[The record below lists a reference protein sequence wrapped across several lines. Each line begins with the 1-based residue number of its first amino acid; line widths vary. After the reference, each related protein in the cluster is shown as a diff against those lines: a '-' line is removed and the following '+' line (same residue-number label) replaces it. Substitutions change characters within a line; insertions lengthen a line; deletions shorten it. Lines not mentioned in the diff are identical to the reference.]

1 MGPGPAD
8 NHNQVGEVRIDIDD
22 VLAEETLIG
31 ATGLVKCN
39 WTVEERDLE
48 RMRRMRMR
56 L

>member
-8 NHNQVGEVRIDIDD
+8 NRNQMGEVRIDIDD
-22 VLAEETLIG
+22 VLAEETLNG
-31 ATGLVKCN
+31 ATGLVKCH
-39 WTVEERDLE
+39 WMVEERDLE